1 MAQGLIEASKEGD
14 GLTPYKHL
22 SPVAMFI
29 IAIIRL
35 LIYSFVQYILT
46 KHQQSARHC
55 HARGKVLAISEADK
69 VFASRELTF

>member
-1 MAQGLIEASKEGD
+1 
-14 GLTPYKHL
+14 
-22 SPVAMFI
+22 MFI

-55 HARGKVLAISEADK
+55 YARGKVLAISEADK